1 LKTYNNLYERIYS
14 FENLHVAYLKARRGK
29 RYKDEVLEFNS
40 NLEENLITM
49 QNELMHE
56 TYRPSR
62 YNQFMIYDPKERVIL
77 SLPFRDRVIHQ
88 AICNIIEPL
97 FEPTFIKDS
106 YACRKNKG
114 TLAGVKGVEYFV
126 KRNTRAGE
134 DVFCLKMDI
143 RKYFYSIDHAILKR
157 LIRRKIRCRKTLKL
171 LDIIIDST
179 DDPGIPVGNLTS
191 QLFAN
196 VYMNYLD
203 HFIKETLR
211 IKYYARYMDDMVI
224 LNQDKKQLWEWLGE
238 IRIFIEQELKL
249 QLNQKTSVFNIKR
262 GIDFLGYRQF
272 PGFRILRKRVMV
284 KNIRKFKKFTRAE
297 VNVMRINKSY
307 ASLRGLCLHCN
318 SGKFLEKIGSIIN
331 G

>member
-1 LKTYNNLYERIYS
+1 
-14 FENLHVAYLKARRGK
+14 LHEAYLKARRGK
-29 RYKDEVLEFNS
+29 RYKDEVLKFNG
-40 NLEENLITM
+40 NLEENLISM

-62 YNQFMIYDPKERVIL
+62 YNQFMIYDPKERLIL

-106 YACRKNKG
+106 YACRKDKG
-114 TLAGVKGVEYFV
+114 TLAGVKRVEYFV
-126 KRNTRAGE
+126 KRNTRE
-134 DVFCLKMDI
+134 DKEIFCLKMDI
-143 RKYFYSIDHAILKR
+143 RKYFYSIDHDVLKK
-157 LIRRKIRCRKTLKL
+157 LIRRKIRCKGTLKL

-224 LNQDKKQLWEWLGE
+224 LDNDKKQLWGWLGE
-238 IRIFIEQELKL
+238 IRNFIEQELKL

-297 VNVMRINKSY
+297 VNVIRVNKSY
-307 ASLRGLCLHCN
+307 ASLQGLCLHCN
-318 SGKFLEKIGSIIN
+318 SGKFLEKIGKIIN